1 MKIVQ
6 MYTKINTTL
15 VSLPSILSLL
25 SEVALPG
32 ESIATWWCNVRTPSL
47 KHRGV
52 GRHLAH
58 RKDKR
63 KCLWNRG
70 PRSTV
75 NISDEK
81 VFGPGLLHLCKGAAI
96 TSGRC
101 SKMARR
107 RTPPEAINVRMSF
120 IEPNMTLWP
129 PNNPDLNPVELG
141 NASGDGLP
149 LQKFQVCAR
158 TKTCNC
164 RCVSTT
170 YCH

>member
-120 IEPNMTLWP
+120 IEPNMTYCDHQTTQIWTRWNMLFGERFRRWFTTA
-129 PNNPDLNPVELG
+129 E
-141 NASGDGLP
+141 
-149 LQKFQVCAR
+149 
-158 TKTCNC
+158 
-164 RCVSTT
+164 VSSL
-170 YCH
+170 CKN